1 MTVKQSFQGN
11 KHELFESVELGPLT
25 LPNRIVMAPMAVH
38 LAPMTGEISEETI
51 QYFLARANGGAGLI
65 MMGATGWAR
74 TDAAHPSVPYDKV
87 PFYNEGRLDGY
98 KRLLETLKKTESRV
112 GIQINHRGRQ
122 QGTRKPFDCPP
133 VGPSD
138 IPWSPKAEVPEPLSV
153 SEIHNL
159 VERYGRASENAKKL
173 GFDLV
178 EIHAAHGYL
187 VSNFLS
193 PDANLRKDSYGGDIY
208 GRSSF
213 LLDIIARVRAT
224 VGDDF
229 PVSVRLNGA
238 DFTKNGL
245 TLEESIVVAR
255 LLKESGVDL
264 ISISAGVYGSYP
276 MTIPPFYTEKGCFVP
291 LSAAIRQ
298 AVKIPV
304 VAAGRICEMPLAQ
317 SILNHEK
324 ADLIAVG
331 RPLLAD
337 PDLPKKWEEQRN
349 GEVRKCIFCNYCI
362 DSYWSG
368 KNECTVNPLMGRETA
383 FDLKPSKE
391 PKTVWVIG
399 AGLAGMEAAWR
410 ASTRGHDVSL
420 YEQADKPGGQ
430 WLLAAEAPEKEHFRG
445 LVDHLYEK
453 NKEAGV
459 KIYLNAKIE
468 KEQILAG
475 NPDVVVIATGAE
487 PLQTRIS
494 GMKNEAAV
502 TAHAVFEGH
511 VPKGDR
517 ILIIGGGGIGLE
529 VTHLL
534 AEVGKQVTLVE
545 MQSHLGP
552 DMGATIRWAL
562 LRDLKEMGVRIFRS
576 TEVVSAD
583 KHHLHVVEKGERKV
597 WEKFDAYVM
606 ATGLKPR
613 DELIGSLQSFGGKIL
628 VIGDAKSPRRG
639 ADAMREGA
647 EVAQSIGSAL

>member
-11 KHELFESVELGPLT
+11 KRALFESVELGPLT

-38 LAPMTGEISEETI
+38 LAPMTGEINEETI

-87 PFYNEGRLDGY
+87 PFYNEDRLDGH
-98 KRLLETLKKTESRV
+98 KRLLEALKKTKSLV
-112 GIQINHRGRQ
+112 GIQINHRGR

-138 IPWSPKAEVPEPLSV
+138 IPWSPKAEVPEPLSK
-153 SEIHNL
+153 SEINNL

-193 PDANLRKDSYGGDIY
+193 PDANLRKDSYGGDIH
-208 GRSSF
+208 GRASF
-213 LLDIIARVRAT
+213 LLDIIARVRET

-245 TLEESIVVAR
+245 TLEESIIVAG

-276 MTIPPFYTEKGCFVP
+276 MTIPPFYTGKGCFVP
-291 LSAAIRQ
+291 LSTAIRE
-298 AVKIPV
+298 AVEIPV
-304 VAAGRICEMPLAQ
+304 VVAGRICERPLAQ
-317 SILNHEK
+317 SILHQEK
-324 ADLIAVG
+324 ADLVAVG

-337 PDLPKKWEEQRN
+337 PNLPRKWEEQRE
-349 GEVRKCIFCNYCI
+349 GDVRKCIFCNYCI

-383 FDLKPSKE
+383 FDLKPCKK

-410 ASTRGHDVSL
+410 FSKCGHDVFL
-420 YEQADKPGGQ
+420 YDQAEQPGGQ

-445 LVDHLYEK
+445 LVDHLYKK
-453 NKEAGV
+453 NKEADV
-459 KIYLNAKIE
+459 KIFLGVKIE
-468 KEQILAG
+468 KERILAG
-475 NPDVVVIATGAE
+475 NPDAIIIATGAE
-487 PLQTRIS
+487 PLRTLIR
-494 GMKNEAAV
+494 GMENEPTV

-511 VPKGDR
+511 MPKGDR
-517 ILIIGGGGIGLE
+517 ILVIGGGGIGLE

-534 AEVGKQVTLVE
+534 AEAGKQVTLVE
-545 MQSHLGP
+545 MQRHLGP

-562 LRDLKEMGVRIFRS
+562 LRNLKKKGVKIIHS
-576 TEVVSAD
+576 TEVISVD
-583 KHHLHVVEKGERKV
+583 ELHLYVVEKGEKRM
-597 WEKFDAYVM
+597 WEKFSAYVM

-613 DELIGSLQSFGGKIL
+613 DELVGALQDFGGKIL
-628 VIGDAKSPRRG
+628 VIGDAKNPRRG
-639 ADAMREGA
+639 ADAIREGA
-647 EVAQSIGSAL
+647 EAVNIIGSEW